1 MFEFIIAAL
10 LSAFV
15 AVQLTKVVTN
25 LLPSSLNT
33 AGKTLVAVGIEI
45 IVGLLVGL
53 FSGFNVVR
61 VIGIIVGTIVIAQF
75 TYDNIFKPLSVL
87 FDYLKEKCKIFIS
100 SNQIIKNRWYIGTQ
114 KEPLFFCWN

>member
-45 IVGLLVGL
+45 IVGLLMGL

-61 VIGIIVGTIVIAQF
+61 VIGTIVGTIVIAQF
-75 TYDNIFKPLSVL
+75 AYDNIFKPLNVL

-100 SNQIIKNRWYIGTQ
+100 RNK
-114 KEPLFFCWN
+114 

>member
-1 MFEFIIAAL
+1 MFEFIIVVL

-33 AGKTLVAVGIEI
+33 SGKTLVAAGIEI
-45 IVGLLVGL
+45 VVGLLVGL
-53 FSGFNVVR
+53 LSGFNAVQVV
-61 VIGIIVGTIVIAQF
+61 GTIVGTIVIAQF
-75 TYDNIFKPLSVL
+75 AYDNIFKPLSVL

-100 SNQIIKNRWYIGTQ
+100 RNK
-114 KEPLFFCWN
+114 

>member
-1 MFEFIIAAL
+1 MFEFIIVVL

-33 AGKTLVAVGIEI
+33 AGKTLIAAGIEI
-45 IVGLLVGL
+45 VVGLLAGL
-53 FSGFNVVR
+53 LSGFNAVQVV
-61 VIGIIVGTIVIAQF
+61 GTIVGTIVIAQF
-75 TYDNIFKPLSVL
+75 AYDNIFKPLSVL

-100 SNQIIKNRWYIGTQ
+100 KN
-114 KEPLFFCWN
+114 K

>member
-1 MFEFIIAAL
+1 MFEFIIVVL

-33 AGKTLVAVGIEI
+33 AGKTLVAAGIEI
-45 IVGLLVGL
+45 VVGLLVGL
-53 FSGFNVVR
+53 LSGFTSVR
-61 VIGIIVGTIVIAQF
+61 VVGTIVGTIVIAQF
-75 TYDNIFKPLSVL
+75 AYDNIFKPLSVL

-100 SNQIIKNRWYIGTQ
+100 RNK
-114 KEPLFFCWN
+114 

>member
-1 MFEFIIAAL
+1 MSGFIVVLI
-10 LSAFV
+10 SAFV

-45 IVGLLVGL
+45 VVGLLVGL
-53 FSGFNVVR
+53 LSGLNPGRVV
-61 VIGIIVGTIVIAQF
+61 GTIVGTIAIAQF
-75 TYDNIFKPLSVL
+75 AYDNIFKPLRVL

-100 SNQIIKNRWYIGTQ
+100 RNK
-114 KEPLFFCWN
+114 

>member
-1 MFEFIIAAL
+1 MFEFIIVVL

-33 AGKTLVAVGIEI
+33 AGKTLVAAGIEI
-45 IVGLLVGL
+45 VVGLLVGIL
-53 FSGFNVVR
+53 SGFNVVR
-61 VIGIIVGTIVIAQF
+61 VIGTIVGTIVIAQF
-75 TYDNIFKPLSVL
+75 AYDNIFKPLSVL

-100 SNQIIKNRWYIGTQ
+100 KN
-114 KEPLFFCWN
+114 K

>member
-33 AGKTLVAVGIEI
+33 AGKTLVAAGIEI
-45 IVGLLVGL
+45 VVGLLVGL
-53 FSGFNVVR
+53 LSGFNAVR
-61 VIGIIVGTIVIAQF
+61 VIGTIVGTIVIAQF
-75 TYDNIFKPLSVL
+75 SYDNIFKPLSVL
-87 FDYLKEKCKIFIS
+87 FDYLKEKCKIFVS
-100 SNQIIKNRWYIGTQ
+100 RNK
-114 KEPLFFCWN
+114 

>member
-45 IVGLLVGL
+45 IVGLLMGL
-53 FSGFNVVR
+53 FSGFNAVR
-61 VIGIIVGTIVIAQF
+61 VVGTIVGTIVIAQF
-75 TYDNIFKPLSVL
+75 AYDNIFKPLNVL

-100 SNQIIKNRWYIGTQ
+100 RNK
-114 KEPLFFCWN
+114 

>member
-1 MFEFIIAAL
+1 MFEFIIVVL

-45 IVGLLVGL
+45 VVGLLVGL
-53 FSGFNVVR
+53 LSGFNAVQVV
-61 VIGIIVGTIVIAQF
+61 GTIVGTIVIAQF
-75 TYDNIFKPLSVL
+75 AYDNIFKPLSVL

-100 SNQIIKNRWYIGTQ
+100 RNK
-114 KEPLFFCWN
+114 

>member
-1 MFEFIIAAL
+1 MFEFIIVVL

-33 AGKTLVAVGIEI
+33 AGKTLVAAGIEI
-45 IVGLLVGL
+45 VVGLLVGL
-53 FSGFNVVR
+53 LSGFNAVR
-61 VIGIIVGTIVIAQF
+61 VIGTIVGTIVIAQF
-75 TYDNIFKPLSVL
+75 AYDNIFKPLSVL

-100 SNQIIKNRWYIGTQ
+100 GNK
-114 KEPLFFCWN
+114 

>member
-33 AGKTLVAVGIEI
+33 TGKTLVAVGIEI

>member
-1 MFEFIIAAL
+1 MFEFIIVVL

-33 AGKTLVAVGIEI
+33 AGKTLVAAGIEI
-45 IVGLLVGL
+45 VVGLLVGL
-53 FSGFNVVR
+53 LSGFNAVQVV
-61 VIGIIVGTIVIAQF
+61 GTIVGAIVIAQF
-75 TYDNIFKPLSVL
+75 AYDNIFKPLSVL

-100 SNQIIKNRWYIGTQ
+100 RNK
-114 KEPLFFCWN
+114 

>member
-1 MFEFIIAAL
+1 MFEFIIVVL

-33 AGKTLVAVGIEI
+33 AGKTLVAAGIEI
-45 IVGLLVGL
+45 VIGLLVGL
-53 FSGFNVVR
+53 LSGFNAVQVV
-61 VIGIIVGTIVIAQF
+61 GTIVGTIVIAQF
-75 TYDNIFKPLSVL
+75 AYDNIFKPLSVL

-100 SNQIIKNRWYIGTQ
+100 RNK
-114 KEPLFFCWN
+114 

>member
-45 IVGLLVGL
+45 IVGLLMGL
-53 FSGFNVVR
+53 LCGFNAVR
-61 VIGIIVGTIVIAQF
+61 VIGTIVGTIVIAQF
-75 TYDNIFKPLSVL
+75 AYDNIFKPLSVL
-87 FDYLKEKCKIFIS
+87 FDYLKEKCKIFVS
-100 SNQIIKNRWYIGTQ
+100 RNK
-114 KEPLFFCWN
+114 

>member
-1 MFEFIIAAL
+1 MFEFIIVVL

-45 IVGLLVGL
+45 VVGLLVGL
-53 FSGFNVVR
+53 LSGFNAVQVV
-61 VIGIIVGTIVIAQF
+61 GTIVGTIVIAQF
-75 TYDNIFKPLSVL
+75 AYDNIFKPLSVL

-100 SNQIIKNRWYIGTQ
+100 KN
-114 KEPLFFCWN
+114 K